1 MSQVESIHPCHWQ
14 LGGRGQLAELCGAD
28 LRFTPEEAVQFLN
41 GTMGLVLS
49 PQDVEALEARTEGWA
64 AGLQLAALALRGG
77 ADHERFLRDFTGG
90 PRLHRPGDED
100 LNSAS
105 ARR

>member
-1 MSQVESIHPCHWQ
+1 M
-14 LGGRGQLAELCGAD
+14 AELCGAD

-49 PQDVEALEARTEGWA
+49 PQDVEALEARTDGWA

-90 PRLHRPGDED
+90 PAFIGQATRI
-100 LNSAS
+100 
-105 ARR
+105 

>member
-64 AGLQLAALALRGG
+64 AGLQLAALALRGR

-90 PRLHRPGDED
+90 SCLHRPGDED
-100 LNSAS
+100 PNPAS